1 MFFEK
6 KTEKILK
13 NKNGQDAIIDIDNL
27 LSPIFYKN
35 QENLTSFEKNI
46 VYIEELERE
55 VNNGGFSQYFSNDS
69 GNFTKET
76 LDALKIIGSKIF
88 LKIFEKAINKFHNG
102 IVPNDR
108 NERQDILDKLEED
121 NEELWTELDN
131 EFYKYEEDIYILMI
145 EYIKNN
151 INEFR

>member
-1 MFFEK
+1 MFFGK

-13 NKNGQDAIIDIDNL
+13 NKNGQDAIIAIDNL

-35 QENLTSFEKNI
+35 PEKLTLYEKNI
-46 VYIEELERE
+46 VYIEELERA
-55 VNNGGFSQYFSNDS
+55 VNNDGFHGYFFNSS

-76 LDALKIIGSKIF
+76 LNALNIIGSKIF
-88 LKIFEKAINKFHNG
+88 FNILEKAINKFSNG
-102 IVPNDR
+102 IVPNNRD
-108 NERQDILDKLEED
+108 ERQDILNKLVEND
-121 NEELWTELDN
+121 EELWGELDK
-131 EFYKYEEDIYILMI
+131 EFYKYEEDIYKLMI